1 MHCWTGGD
9 DYSPLT
15 VNIEFPQA
23 ATTPQTMCTPIT
35 ILDDSALESEERFF
49 IVLQA
54 SDVRVIIT
62 EENGRASVLISDND
76 GGESEYL

>member
-1 MHCWTGGD
+1 
-9 DYSPLT
+9 
-15 VNIEFPQA
+15 
-23 ATTPQTMCTPIT
+23 MCTPIT